1 MELSIYRYLLLSL
14 VWPSYRPQSV
24 VLACLVGR
32 LSWSVVHAGSS
43 CRLSCRACS
52 CGLVTS
58 LLAVATAPPWVP
70 SGDPTGDPQEA
81 GGDFSKRGERL
92 TETRPVPIFMR
103 EVKKNVVF
111 QRKTGK
117 IQFETVVFKCKT
129 GENGEK
135 ILESGGSQGESGES
149 QGAEKKEVP
158 LTRPKDMRDGQR
170 SGTDT
175 K

>member
-1 MELSIYRYLLLSL
+1 MA
-14 VWPSYRPQSV
+14 P
-24 VLACLVGR
+24 VGTFR
-32 LSWSVVHAGSS
+32 RSDL
-43 CRLSCRACS
+43 R
-52 CGLVTS
+52 
-58 LLAVATAPPWVP
+58 P
-70 SGDPTGDPQEA
+70 SG
-81 GGDFSKRGERL
+81 GGDFSKRGEGL
-92 TETRPVPIFMR
+92 TETHPVPIFMR

-117 IQFETVVFKCKT
+117 IQLETVIFQRKT

>member
-1 MELSIYRYLLLSL
+1 M
-14 VWPSYRPQSV
+14 
-24 VLACLVGR
+24 
-32 LSWSVVHAGSS
+32 H
-43 CRLSCRACS
+43 
-52 CGLVTS
+52 T
-58 LLAVATAPPWVP
+58 VATDGPRGYLQAVRLA
-70 SGDPTGDPQEA
+70 TLRR
-81 GGDFSKRGERL
+81 GGDFSKRGEGL

-117 IQFETVVFKCKT
+117 IQLETVIFQRKT

>member
-1 MELSIYRYLLLSL
+1 MIVIRD
-14 VWPSYRPQSV
+14 
-24 VLACLVGR
+24 
-32 LSWSVVHAGSS
+32 VH
-43 CRLSCRACS
+43 
-52 CGLVTS
+52 T
-58 LLAVATAPPWVP
+58 VATDGPRGYLQAVRLA
-70 SGDPTGDPQEA
+70 TLRR
-81 GGDFSKRGERL
+81 GGDFSKRGEGL
-92 TETRPVPIFMR
+92 TETRPVLIFMR
-103 EVKKNVVF
+103 KVKKNVVF
-111 QRKTGK
+111 QRKTGE
-117 IQFETVVFKCKT
+117 IQLETVVFQRKT